1 MYQAQVHA
9 HSRVPAFTIFAD
21 GVPALKP
28 ANFHLGIRKILITFT
43 SKCANLNSLAV
54 LVSFNMIPMA
64 SHSNA
69 RQSKFEDAIVLC
81 VDDDE
86 KQLGLTKLTL
96 ERNGYSVLITTD
108 WRRALDLFSTGP
120 IDLVI
125 VDYEMPDIKGNE
137 LAVWIRGIDPQ
148 VPIVLHSGA
157 PNVPENV
164 KKTTDAFIA
173 KDAEPHVLMA
183 AISNLIMKRR
193 VGRNYGHPAP

>member
-1 MYQAQVHA
+1 VHA
-9 HSRVPAFTIFAD
+9 HSRVPAFTILAD

-28 ANFHLGIRKILITFT
+28 TNFHLGIRKILTNFT
-43 SKCANLNSLAV
+43 AKCANLNSLAMF
-54 LVSFNMIPMA
+54 VSFNMIPMA

-69 RQSKFEDAIVLC
+69 RQSKFEDAVVLC

-157 PNVPENV
+157 PSVPENV
-164 KKTTDAFIA
+164 KKTTDAFIP

-193 VGRNYGHPAP
+193 VSRNY

>member
-1 MYQAQVHA
+1 M
-9 HSRVPAFTIFAD
+9 F
-21 GVPALKP
+21 
-28 ANFHLGIRKILITFT
+28 
-43 SKCANLNSLAV
+43 
-54 LVSFNMIPMA
+54 VSFNMIPMA

-69 RQSKFEDAIVLC
+69 RQSKFEDAVVLC

-125 VDYEMPDIKGNE
+125 VDYEMQDIKGNE

-157 PNVPENV
+157 PSVPENV
-164 KKTTDAFIA
+164 KKTTDAFIP

-193 VGRNYGHPAP
+193 VSRNY

>member
-1 MYQAQVHA
+1 
-9 HSRVPAFTIFAD
+9 
-21 GVPALKP
+21 
-28 ANFHLGIRKILITFT
+28 
-43 SKCANLNSLAV
+43 
-54 LVSFNMIPMA
+54 MIPMA
-64 SHSNA
+64 SHNTA
-69 RQSKFEDAIVLC
+69 RQSKFEDAVVLC

-157 PNVPENV
+157 PSVPENV
-164 KKTTDAFIA
+164 KKTTDAFIP
-173 KDAEPHVLMA
+173 KDAEPQVLMA
-183 AISNLIMKRR
+183 AISNLIMKSR
-193 VGRNYGHPAP
+193 VRRNYGQPAQ